1 MLSTV
6 ESVLG
11 CPTDGPG
18 GSDRLTARVSG
29 SGAPERHPF
38 VPTLRLVTAPAKAGP
53 APRSSSSETP
63 DSLSGT
69 EPSKVWGCSGIRA
82 WHVSRRGALDRRW
95 VRNVGSRLRG
105 NGEWVVVL
113 GHCGP
118 TVVPRL
124 RATPWSVRKVLVV
137 SSGSLGAAAHLAGF
151 RSGRG
156 FVSGQVGRRRTVRG
170 RPL

>member
-1 MLSTV
+1 MLRTTS
-6 ESVLG
+6 G
-11 CPTDGPG
+11 A
-18 GSDRLTARVSG
+18 RLTDAFPAPGRLAPPLRPNPPARHAACGARV
-29 SGAPERHPF
+29 AP
-38 VPTLRLVTAPAKAGP
+38 
-53 APRSSSSETP
+53 SSPGSETQ
-63 DSLSGT
+63 DTLSGT
-69 EPSKVWGCSGIRA
+69 EPSRVWGCSGIRA

-105 NGEWVVVL
+105 NGEWVVGL